1 MTGSTTHSTNTTA
14 ALPIKVGV
22 SSCLMGEAVRFD
34 GGHKRQIFLERV
46 LSQYFEFKTFCPEM
60 SIGLGVPRQ
69 TIRIVNAGNNPLDPI
84 QRVVGTR
91 DSTLDVTEKLSD
103 SADQQQEW
111 VADLCGY
118 ILKKDS
124 PSCGMERVKVY
135 TNGQPSRTG
144 VGLFAQQLMRN
155 NPNLPVEE
163 EGRLHDRPLRENF
176 IERVYVMH
184 RWKQMLADG
193 LTPKALVDFHR
204 RHKFNLMSRH
214 QDYYRKLGQM
224 IANIPRNDLDNFAA
238 EYLAALMQCLRKQAT
253 RRNHINVLQHIQG
266 YLKRDIDSVDKH
278 EINEALAKCRNEGLP
293 LTVPMTLLRHHFRKN
308 PNDYIGES
316 YYFAPYPD
324 ELQYL

>member
-124 PSCGMERVKVY
+124 PSCGM
-135 TNGQPSRTG
+135 
-144 VGLFAQQLMRN
+144 L
-155 NPNLPVEE
+155 
-163 EGRLHDRPLRENF
+163 
-176 IERVYVMH
+176 
-184 RWKQMLADG
+184 
-193 LTPKALVDFHR
+193 
-204 RHKFNLMSRH
+204 
-214 QDYYRKLGQM
+214 
-224 IANIPRNDLDNFAA
+224 
-238 EYLAALMQCLRKQAT
+238 
-253 RRNHINVLQHIQG
+253 
-266 YLKRDIDSVDKH
+266 
-278 EINEALAKCRNEGLP
+278 
-293 LTVPMTLLRHHFRKN
+293 
-308 PNDYIGES
+308 
-316 YYFAPYPD
+316 
-324 ELQYL
+324 